1 MCLLVRP
8 DAMPGSDC
16 ADLLRRRVGR
26 PGAVL
31 WHPLLRGQSLAGR
44 WTRTAPG
51 DTGSMDSVEQI
62 LEWADHHVE
71 RLRADMVLRQGMGVT
86 YWQVEDSLNRG
97 KIRGR
102 VAAGLEFLE
111 RFTGVNSRWA
121 GAAHDVFESHDE
133 QRSME
138 SGARAIGDVIAEWA
152 SLVRSGQLKPR
163 LVESM
168 GVRALAS
175 TDLLEQVR
183 VLNADASVS
192 PAAPIV
198 LAGAALEMALRSAVE
213 QLGLEIKEKPGISAY
228 ARALRT
234 ADVFNK
240 QDIKDIEQAA
250 GVRNQAAHG
259 EHEALSRE
267 RAGSMEQLVNLI
279 LRRLED
285 AMAQIG

>member
-1 MCLLVRP
+1 MN
-8 DAMPGSDC
+8 
-16 ADLLRRRVGR
+16 
-26 PGAVL
+26 
-31 WHPLLRGQSLAGR
+31 
-44 WTRTAPG
+44 
-51 DTGSMDSVEQI
+51 SVKQI
-62 LEWADHHVE
+62 LEWADHHV
-71 RLRADMVLRQGMGVT
+71 RQLKADMVWNQGISRG
-86 YWQVEDSLNRG
+86 YWEAADLHDRG
-97 KIRGR
+97 RIRGR
-102 VAAGLEFLE
+102 AAAGLEFLE
-111 RFTGVNSRWA
+111 RFAGTDSRWA
-121 GAAHDVFESHDE
+121 RAAHDVFESRDE
-133 QRSME
+133 NRSME

-183 VLNADASVS
+183 ALNADASVS

-213 QLGLEIKEKPGISAY
+213 QLGLEVKEKPGISAY
-228 ARALRT
+228 ARALRI